1 MRAARVAERGGR
13 VRPARYGTGM
23 VSSQSRDPVAD
34 LRRIA
39 FLLER
44 AREKSYRVRAFRTA
58 AGVIAKLDQ
67 SELASRAESGMLAKL
82 KGVGDVTARCVAE
95 SLAGEEP
102 VYLRRLEATAGESV
116 DDAGTALRLLLR
128 GDCHTHSDWSDGGSP
143 IREMAEAARDL
154 GHEYMV
160 LTDHSPRLT
169 VANGLSAERL
179 VRQLDVVAELND
191 ELAPF
196 RILTGIEVDILLDG
210 ALDQTD
216 ELLDRLDVVVASVH
230 SALRS
235 PSSEMTPRML
245 AAVANPHVDI
255 LGHCTGRL
263 VTGERGKRPESEFD
277 ADAVFAAC
285 AEHDVAVEINSRPER
300 LDPPKRLLR
309 LAVEAGCMFSID
321 TDAHAPGQ
329 LDWQPYGC
337 ARAAAC
343 GVDPATVVNTWPAED
358 LLAWAAAR

>member
-1 MRAARVAERGGR
+1 M
-13 VRPARYGTGM
+13 
-23 VSSQSRDPVAD
+23 AD

-44 AREKSYRVRAFRTA
+44 AHEATYRVRAFRTA
-58 AGVIAKLDQ
+58 AGVIAKLDTD
-67 SELASRAESGMLAKL
+67 EVARRAEQGTLAKL

-102 VYLRRLEATAGESV
+102 VYLRRYEATAGESV
-116 DDAGTALRLLLR
+116 DQAGEELRALLR
-128 GDCHTHSDWSDGGSP
+128 GDLHTHSDWSDGGSP
-143 IREMAEAARDL
+143 IREMAESARDL
-154 GHEYMV
+154 GHEYFA

-179 VRQLDVVAELND
+179 RKQLDVVAELNE

-196 RILTGIEVDILLDG
+196 RILTGIEVDILADG
-210 ALDQTD
+210 TLDQTD
-216 ELLDRLDVVVASVH
+216 ELLGQLDVVVASVH
-230 SALRS
+230 SKLRA

-245 AAVANPHVDI
+245 AAIANPHVDV

-263 VTGERGKRPESEFD
+263 VTGGRGKRPESEFD

-285 AEHDVAVEINSRPER
+285 AEHGVAVEINSRPER

-309 LAVEAGCMFSID
+309 LAVEAGCHLSID

-337 ARAAAC
+337 ARAALC
-343 GVDPATVVNTWPAED
+343 GVDPAMVINTWPAD
-358 LLAWAAAR
+358 QLLTWTKCRSTS